1 MSILLRDLNLFAV
14 EYLTFNMR
22 EQDKAEVFGVWRH
35 DDELRFAGEVTHIL
49 RNYGRSQ
56 IAYIEGKP
64 AALFGFSCHLKPKV
78 YDVWMF
84 GTQDFTKALFPLM
97 RWCRNE
103 ANDILSIE
111 KAHRLQAQSRADH
124 HEAHKLIKAM
134 GGIEECRLEGWG
146 KDGSDYLM
154 FKWINGKNDA
164 ILKPHYVQQKEKA

>member
-22 EQDKAEVFGVWRH
+22 PEDRAEVFGVWRH

-84 GTQDFTKALFPLM
+84 GTEDFTKALFPLM

-134 GGIEECRLEGWG
+134 GGIEECRLEAWG

>member
-1 MSILLRDLNLFAV
+1 MILLRDLNLFAV

-22 EQDKAEVFGVWRH
+22 PEDRAELFGVWRH
-35 DDELRFAGEVTHIL
+35 DDELRFASEVTHIL
-49 RNYGRSQ
+49 RNYGRSK
-56 IAYIEGKP
+56 IADIDGKP
-64 AALFGFSCHLKPKV
+64 AALFGFSCHLKPNV

-84 GTQDFTKALFPLM
+84 GTSEFTKALFPLM

-103 ANDILSIE
+103 ANDILAIE

-134 GGIEECRLEGWG
+134 GGIEECRLEAWG

>member
-22 EQDKAEVFGVWRH
+22 ESDRAEVFGVWRH

-56 IAYIEGKP
+56 IAYINGIP

-84 GTQDFTKALFPLM
+84 GTSEFNKALFPLM

-124 HEAHKLIKAM
+124 FEAHKLIKAM
-134 GGIEECRLEGWG
+134 GGIEECRLEAWG

-164 ILKPHYVQQKEKA
+164 ILRPNYVPEKVAT

>member
-1 MSILLRDLNLFAV
+1 MSVLLTDLNLFAV
-14 EYLTFNMR
+14 EYITFKMR
-22 EQDKAEVFGVWRH
+22 ERDKRELFGLCPH
-35 DDELRFAGEVTHIL
+35 NDPLQFACEATHIL
-49 RNYGRSQ
+49 RNHGRSQ
-56 IAYIEGKP
+56 IAYIDGKP
-64 AALFGFSCHLKPKV
+64 AALFGFSCHLKPRV

-84 GTQDFTKALFPLM
+84 GTDDFTKAIFPLM
-97 RWCRNE
+97 RWCRNA

-124 HEAHKLIKAM
+124 FEAHKLIKAM

-164 ILKPHYVQQKEKA
+164 VLRPHYVQQKENA